1 MQKSST
7 LDTAQETIS
16 NEQTTLLDAV
26 DATAAGDEIEI
37 SALNK
42 VAQVFGTF
50 VGTVHLQGSLDGTN
64 WVSLGNLTAAGKISN
79 TEPWKYVRGNVTAYT
94 SGNISMILGW

>member
-7 LDTAQETIS
+7 LEAAQQTIS
-16 NEQTTLLDAV
+16 SETATLLDALEE
-26 DATAAGDEIEI
+26 TGAGDAVEM

-50 VGTVHLQGSLDGTN
+50 VGTVHLEGSNDNIN
-64 WVSLGNLTAAGKISN
+64 WVSLGSLTAAGKIAN
-79 TEPWKYVRGNVTAYT
+79 TEPWRYIRGNVSAYT
-94 SGNISMILGW
+94 SGAISLILGW